1 MQTDGFQGLAAPEW
15 LRTRWGRFGFAVA
28 AFMLSLLL
36 RFALDPWMPGDRILI
51 LFVPAVVVT
60 TFLAGIVPGT
70 VTAAL
75 SGLAIWY
82 FFLPPYRTFA
92 LSIDG
97 SIGLATYVVV
107 MGALLGLFN
116 SLKGTIT
123 QLKAE
128 RSHSNALAER
138 EKLLAREIRHRTKN
152 ILAVVEGIADR
163 TLQGETELS
172 AAREALLG
180 RLAALRRADEH
191 LINPSTEE
199 TSLSYLVHSELEP
212 FAGRFDVKGIDVVL
226 DRRTAQNFSLVLH
239 ELATNASKY
248 GALSNSVG
256 RIELAWA
263 RHDSGLKFVWNEM
276 GGPQVKL
283 PARRGF
289 GTTLIRSALGP
300 AALRYDPAGLVYE
313 VQVSLALASHNEW

>member
-1 MQTDGFQGLAAPEW
+1 MRAVGDGGKVTNYGIFADAEISGGWSMQTDDIQGLALPEW

-28 AFMLSLLL
+28 AFAVSLLL

-51 LFVPAVVVT
+51 LFCT
-60 TFLAGIVPGT
+60 GGRRNYIFGRDTSGT

-75 SGLAIWY
+75 SGFAIWY

-116 SLKGTIT
+116 SLKGTIS

-152 ILAVVEGIADR
+152 ILTVVEGIADR
-163 TLQGETELS
+163 TLQGENGSIS

-212 FAGRFDVKGIDVVL
+212 FADDLMSR
-226 DRRTAQNFSLVLH
+226 
-239 ELATNASKY
+239 
-248 GALSNSVG
+248 
-256 RIELAWA
+256 
-263 RHDSGLKFVWNEM
+263 
-276 GGPQVKL
+276 
-283 PARRGF
+283 
-289 GTTLIRSALGP
+289 TLI
-300 AALRYDPAGLVYE
+300 
-313 VQVSLALASHNEW
+313 